1 MIRKKKQN
9 VLCTHKNKTRKR
21 VKRTE
26 FCFPP
31 LHMGLNE
38 MGKKAKHCYQQIPT
52 RMNFFRHSWS
62 RMMKMDGDDDRWWSA
77 NQDAVAMIPSHPSF
91 CMQWLRKCEVEK
103 KEDWLIMSLVPLG
116 LQPIVPARFV
126 RVVLLLY
133 SANTRGRIY
142 CKTTG
147 LCLACSGLRP
157 AWMEM
162 YSV

>member
-26 FCFPP
+26 FWFPRFTWVWMKWGRKQSIATNRFQ
-31 LHMGLNE
+31 LE
-38 MGKKAKHCYQQIPT
+38 WI
-52 RMNFFRHSWS
+52 FRHSLS